1 MTNEKPPDIRD
12 PNAFEAKDGKKCPSC
27 GGTGKIKP
35 EKAVREAVCQ
45 KCDGKGYY
53 I

>member
-1 MTNEKPPDIRD
+1 MANEKPPDIRD

-27 GGTGKIKP
+27 DGTGTRKP
-35 EKAVREAVCQ
+35 KDAVREAVCQ
-45 KCDGKGYY
+45 RCKGKGYV